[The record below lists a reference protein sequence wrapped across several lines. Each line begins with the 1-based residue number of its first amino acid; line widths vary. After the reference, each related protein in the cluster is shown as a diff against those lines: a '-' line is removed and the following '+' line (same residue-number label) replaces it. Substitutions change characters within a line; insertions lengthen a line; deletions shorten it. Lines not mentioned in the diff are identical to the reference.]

1 MSGGGAGGSRTTIAP
16 TGTIDAMA
24 MTTGDIVA
32 IERATATMADV
43 MRAVTAGGDAV
54 GIATTIDPEGPESN
68 HHSGTK
74 EPAVSAG
81 FLLARSARGRDARGV
96 GLEDCRKDS
105 VIVLELGATD
115 DAPLAGE
122 PFAGEGR
129 RGEIGRASCRERV

>member
-54 GIATTIDPEGPESN
+54 GIATTIDPEEQPPRQQKARRNGGLFRSPLGLPRRP
-68 HHSGTK
+68 HG
-74 EPAVSAG
+74 AAASAG
-81 FLLARSARGRDARGV
+81 AGRFFLFFLA
-96 GLEDCRKDS
+96 
-105 VIVLELGATD
+105 
-115 DAPLAGE
+115 P
-122 PFAGEGR
+122 PFLF
-129 RGEIGRASCRERV
+129 

>member
-54 GIATTIDPEGPESN
+54 GEVGKVHPEGPQDATTVE
-68 HHSGTK
+68 TK
-74 EPAVSAG
+74 NPAASAG
-81 FLLARSARGRDARGV
+81 FFLALS
-96 GLEDCRKDS
+96 
-105 VIVLELGATD
+105 
-115 DAPLAGE
+115 
-122 PFAGEGR
+122 EG
-129 RGEIGRASCRERV
+129 GRADAGFGVEGCSTGSVVR

>member
-54 GIATTIDPEGPESN
+54 GIATTIDPEAPKATTTVEQKS
-68 HHSGTK
+68 
-74 EPAVSAG
+74 PPFRRAFAG
-81 FLLARSARGRDARGV
+81 AFSARPRCARRRPG
-96 GLEDCRKDS
+96 GLPQR
-105 VIVLELGATD
+105 
-115 DAPLAGE
+115 
-122 PFAGEGR
+122 FHR
-129 RGEIGRASCRERV
+129 RNDRGMVVYFDFF

>member
-54 GIATTIDPEGPESN
+54 GIATTIDPEAPKATTTVERKS
-68 HHSGTK
+68 
-74 EPAVSAG
+74 PAVSAG
-81 FLLARSARGRDARGV
+81 LFLARLARRPRARGV
-96 GLEDCRKDS
+96 RLGDWRQDS
-105 VIVLELGATD
+105 IDGM
-115 DAPLAGE
+115 
-122 PFAGEGR
+122 
-129 RGEIGRASCRERV
+129 IGGWSVFFIFSA

>member
-54 GIATTIDPEGPESN
+54 GIATTIDPEAPKAN
-68 HHSGTK
+68 TT
-74 EPAVSAG
+74 V
-81 FLLARSARGRDARGV
+81 GRKSPPLRRGV
-96 GLEDCRKDS
+96 
-105 VIVLELGATD
+105 
-115 DAPLAGE
+115 
-122 PFAGEGR
+122 FW
-129 RGEIGRASCRERV
+129 RGPPAAARARPGVQVGPGVREKPPAH

>member
-1 MSGGGAGGSRTTIAP
+1 
-16 TGTIDAMA
+16 MA

-54 GIATTIDPEGPESN
+54 GIATTIDPEAPKATTTVERKS
-68 HHSGTK
+68 
-74 EPAVSAG
+74 PAVSAG

-105 VIVLELGATD
+105 IDGMIGAWSFILIF
-115 DAPLAGE
+115 LA
-122 PFAGEGR
+122 
-129 RGEIGRASCRERV
+129 RAFLV

>member
-54 GIATTIDPEGPESN
+54 GIATTIEPEGPESN

-96 GLEDCRKDS
+96 GLEDLVREVYERLRARVKTD
-105 VIVLELGATD
+105 GA
-115 DAPLAGE
+115 A
-122 PFAGEGR
+122 
-129 RGEIGRASCRERV
+129 

>member
-54 GIATTIDPEGPESN
+54 GIATTIDPEAPKATPQWNERARRFG
-68 HHSGTK
+68 GLF
-74 EPAVSAG
+74 AG
-81 FLLARSARGRDARGV
+81 AFSARPRCARRRPG
-96 GLEDCRKDS
+96 GLPQGFHRRNDRGMVVYFDFFGTRFFCFIPYRPDGS
-105 VIVLELGATD
+105 VSS
-115 DAPLAGE
+115 P
-122 PFAGEGR
+122 
-129 RGEIGRASCRERV
+129 

>member
-1 MSGGGAGGSRTTIAP
+1 
-16 TGTIDAMA
+16 
-24 MTTGDIVA
+24 
-32 IERATATMADV
+32 

-105 VIVLELGATD
+105 IDGMIGAWSFILIFS
-115 DAPLAGE
+115 A
-122 PFAGEGR
+122 
-129 RGEIGRASCRERV
+129 RAFLV